1 MKVARMSGSKTRGE
15 RSKMA
20 AVSTHLLPQK
30 FALLGTSKVR
40 EEGRKGGRAE
50 LVTGRGDQSHGCH
63 LLETI
68 PRRVSSV
75 GGVNMHLANVR
86 RGEGRR
92 RPGHPFGCDG
102 S

>member
-1 MKVARMSGSKTRGE
+1 M
-15 RSKMA
+15 
-20 AVSTHLLPQK
+20 
-30 FALLGTSKVR
+30 
-40 EEGRKGGRAE
+40 
-50 LVTGRGDQSHGCH
+50 TGRGDQSHGCH

-92 RPGHPFGCDG
+92 RPFRTLPPLLYCTRNLKVLRHVHWMMDRNVFEKVAVHNGNLCQVEGRKEKR
-102 S
+102 SVAN